1 MLKVRPV
8 EDKPARRQFVRIPWA
23 IYQNDPHWVAP
34 LLLEREHH
42 ISAGNPIFDHLR
54 WCPFIAYWN
63 GEPVGRISAQ
73 VDQLHLDR
81 YDDATG
87 FFGMLDA
94 PDDPHIFAALMD
106 AAETWL
112 RGQGMR
118 RVRGPYNLSV
128 NEESGLLVEGFDRS
142 PYVMMGHACPYYA
155 ARVEEQDYVGVKDLF
170 AYVIDLNFKVS
181 NVQARIMNRVSK
193 KEGDRVKIRNL
204 RKRDLSKDLE
214 IMRDIFNDAWSENW
228 GFVPFTAKEFK
239 ELGTALSFIVP
250 EDMIKVAEI
259 DGEPAAFMVVL
270 SNLNEALH
278 DLNGR
283 LLPLGWLKLLWR
295 MKISFPKTV
304 RVPLMGVR
312 KRYQQTIFGPG
323 LALALITA
331 CQSGVLK
338 KGAHTAEM
346 SWILEDNK
354 PMRGIIE
361 GLGGYVS
368 KRYRIYEKNLVAA

>member
-1 MLKVRPV
+1 M
-8 EDKPARRQFVRIPWA
+8 IG
-23 IYQNDPHWVAP
+23 I
-34 LLLEREHH
+34 
-42 ISAGNPIFDHLR
+42 
-54 WCPFIAYWN
+54 
-63 GEPVGRISAQ
+63 
-73 VDQLHLDR
+73 
-81 YDDATG
+81 
-87 FFGMLDA
+87 
-94 PDDPHIFAALMD
+94 
-106 AAETWL
+106 
-112 RGQGMR
+112 
-118 RVRGPYNLSV
+118 
-128 NEESGLLVEGFDRS
+128 
-142 PYVMMGHACPYYA
+142 
-155 ARVEEQDYVGVKDLF
+155 
-170 AYVIDLNFKVS
+170 
-181 NVQARIMNRVSK
+181 
-193 KEGDRVKIRNL
+193 
-204 RKRDLSKDLE
+204 
-214 IMRDIFNDAWSENW
+214 
-228 GFVPFTAKEFK
+228 
-239 ELGTALSFIVP
+239 LG
-250 EDMIKVAEI
+250 
-259 DGEPAAFMVVL
+259 AFMVVL